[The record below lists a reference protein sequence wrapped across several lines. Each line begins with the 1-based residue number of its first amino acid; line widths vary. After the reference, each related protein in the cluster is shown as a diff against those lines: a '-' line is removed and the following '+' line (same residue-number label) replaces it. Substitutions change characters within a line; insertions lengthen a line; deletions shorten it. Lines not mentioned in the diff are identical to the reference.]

1 MIVLNTN
8 VLSELWKPT
17 PEPKVL
23 AWIDAQLVES
33 LHLSAITVAG
43 VRFWYGGFAGRQ
55 ATHGLPR

>member
-33 LHLSAITVAG
+33 LHLSAYMLDQD
-43 VRFWYGGFAGRQ
+43 RNNE
-55 ATHGLPR
+55 